1 MSKYEKWL
9 GAGLGWVV
17 TGNPLG
23 GLLGFLAGSVKESQ
37 SKANDS
43 SKTITDFEVNLI
55 ILSSYLMKIDGK
67 ISNEEISFT
76 NRFMNAHF
84 NENFSEKRAEILKHC
99 LEKEYDLNVV
109 SEQLRMYTKQTTRI
123 QVIQFL
129 FDLAISDGELSE
141 RENYFI
147 FKIAGYLNI
156 NDIDFRRIKSGL
168 TSHVFVE
175 TNSSYQVLGVNRETS
190 IAEIRTTY
198 RKLVLQYHPDRNN
211 HLSEAEKKKLSLKL
225 QQVKEAYE
233 IIKAERKSNQ

>member
-23 GLLGFLAGSVKESQ
+23 GLLGYLAGSVAESQ
-37 SKANDS
+37 SKANDT
-43 SKTITDFEVNLI
+43 SKTVTDFEVNLI
-55 ILSSYLMKIDGK
+55 ILASYLMKLDGK
-67 ISNEEISFT
+67 ISNEEIVFT

-84 NENFSEKRAEILKHC
+84 DEKFSEKRAEILKHC
-99 LEKEYDLNVV
+99 LEKEYDLNIVC
-109 SEQLRMYTKQTTRI
+109 EQLRMYTKQATRI
-123 QVIQFL
+123 QVVQFL

-141 RENYFI
+141 RESYFI

-156 NDIDFRRIKSGL
+156 NDIDFRRIKAGL
-168 TSHVFVE
+168 TTHVFVE
-175 TNSSYQVLGVNRETS
+175 TNSSYLVLGVNKETS

-211 HLSEAEKKKLSLKL
+211 HLSEAEKKKLALKL

-233 IIKAERKSNQ
+233 IIKQEKKHQ

>member
-1 MSKYEKWL
+1 MAKYEKWL

-17 TGNPLG
+17 TGTPLG

-168 TSHVFVE
+168 TSHAFVE
-175 TNSSYQVLGVNRETS
+175 TNSSYQVLGVNKETS

-211 HLSEAEKKKLSLKL
+211 HLSEAEKKKLALKL

-233 IIKAERKSNQ
+233 IIKQEKKHQ